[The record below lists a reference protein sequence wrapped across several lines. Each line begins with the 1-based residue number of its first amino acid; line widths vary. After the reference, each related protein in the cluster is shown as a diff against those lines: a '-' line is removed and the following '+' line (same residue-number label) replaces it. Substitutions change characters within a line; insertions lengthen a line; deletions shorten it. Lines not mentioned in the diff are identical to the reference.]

1 MLYLCINKRNQI
13 NHIKKKKMKI
23 PNNEKRALTIG
34 AICWV
39 VLLSYFTFQ
48 ML

>member
-1 MLYLCINKRNQI
+1 
-13 NHIKKKKMKI
+13 MKI